1 MADLTM
7 MTMMPPS
14 SPSAPPAPIRVL
26 AVDDHPLMRQG
37 IAALLAAQ
45 EDMAL
50 VAEAADGHEA
60 LARFETERPD
70 VTLMDLQMP
79 GMDGMAA
86 MRRIVALQPAA
97 RILVLTT
104 YKGDAQARRAFEAG
118 ASGYLLKNAIRRE
131 LVEAIRQ
138 VHAGRR
144 HVPLEIAAELGQYAL
159 ADPLSGRELDV
170 LRQLCRG
177 GGSNQQIGRSLG
189 LSEDTVKT
197 HMKGILSK
205 LGAADRTQAVV
216 MALRRGLVDLWD

>member
-1 MADLTM
+1 MGILMSTVINK
-7 MTMMPPS
+7 S
-14 SPSAPPAPIRVL
+14 PIRVL

-37 IAALLAAQ
+37 IASLLSAQ
-45 EDMAL
+45 PDIEL

-60 LARFETERPD
+60 IALFKSQRPD

-79 GMDGMAA
+79 GLDGTAA
-86 MRRIVALQPAA
+86 IQRIIALQPGA

-118 ASGYLLKNAIRRE
+118 ASGYLLKNSIRRE
-131 LVEAIRQ
+131 LIEAIRQ

-144 HVPLEIAAELGQYAL
+144 YVPMEVAAELGQYAL
-159 ADPLSGRELDV
+159 AESLSGREMDV

-177 GGSNQQIGRSLG
+177 GSNKQIALALG

-205 LGAADRTQAVV
+205 LGALDRTQAVV
-216 MALRRGLVDLWD
+216 MALRRGLVDIWD

>member
-1 MADLTM
+1 MSTVINK
-7 MTMMPPS
+7 S
-14 SPSAPPAPIRVL
+14 PIRVL

-37 IAALLAAQ
+37 IASLLSAQ
-45 EDMAL
+45 PDIEL

-60 LARFETERPD
+60 IACFKSLRPD

-79 GMDGMAA
+79 GLDGTAA
-86 MRRIVALQPAA
+86 IQRIIALQPSA

-118 ASGYLLKNAIRRE
+118 ASGYLLKNSIRRE
-131 LVEAIRQ
+131 LIEAIRQ

-144 HVPLEIAAELGQYAL
+144 HVPMEVAAELGQYAL
-159 ADPLSGRELDV
+159 AESLSGREMDV

-177 GGSNQQIGRSLG
+177 GSNKQIGQALG

-197 HMKGILSK
+197 HMKGVLSK
-205 LGAADRTQAVV
+205 LGALDRTQAVV
-216 MALRRGLVDLWD
+216 VALRRGLVDIWD